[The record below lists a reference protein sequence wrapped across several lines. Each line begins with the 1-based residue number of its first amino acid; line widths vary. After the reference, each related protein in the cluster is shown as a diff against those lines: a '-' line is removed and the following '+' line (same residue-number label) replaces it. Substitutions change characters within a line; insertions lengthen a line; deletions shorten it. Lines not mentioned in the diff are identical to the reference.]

1 MGPLARFRRS
11 AGGRPHA
18 LVGAAPVRHGRSTGG
33 YTIRV
38 NRVEVPVV
46 GIAERG
52 FKGLGILN
60 DCARITQSAQR
71 SQLDQRSSARR
82 AAGPPAS

>member
-1 MGPLARFRRS
+1 
-11 AGGRPHA
+11 
-18 LVGAAPVRHGRSTGG
+18 
-33 YTIRV
+33 
-38 NRVEVPVV
+38 VPVV

-82 AAGPPAS
+82 ATGPPAS